1 MEKKPKAIWLKG
13 KDLKITPE
21 IPMLKMQGDIEM
33 TDAAKHAC
41 LSFCIMDAKAT
52 RLALALGIDLTELIL
67 TSGECN
73 ERCLRFDKARYKR
86 LNGMSHR
93 IANCNL
99 KRHLKRCGVRKV
111 RIFNGY
117 EWI

>member
-1 MEKKPKAIWLKG
+1 MEPKAIWLKG
-13 KDLKITPE
+13 KDIKITPE
-21 IPMLKMQGDIEM
+21 IPMLKMQGDIE
-33 TDAAKHAC
+33 TADAAKPVC
-41 LSFCIMDAKAT
+41 LSFRLMNAKAM
-52 RLALALGIDLTELIL
+52 RLTLALGIDVTELI
-67 TSGECN
+67 SASDEGN
-73 ERCLRFDKARYKR
+73 ERYLRFDKARYKR

-99 KRHLKRCGVRKV
+99 KRHMKGCGIRKV